1 MNDTTAQPRLIIP
14 ALGRLY
20 SALHPVTEPLLR
32 LVTGALLIPHGY
44 GKATG
49 GLAGTGEWLTSLG
62 YSNGPLL
69 ATIIMLVEIVG
80 GLCIAVGFLTRP
92 AAFAAMLFLLGAVQH
107 HSANGIFWSDGGF
120 EYPLLWAVACFFF
133 VIRGGGRMSVDRAI
147 GREF

>member
-1 MNDTTAQPRLIIP
+1 MTDTTAQPRLIIP
-14 ALGRLY
+14 ALGRIY
-20 SALHPVTEPLLR
+20 SAIQPIVEPLLR
-32 LVTGALLIPHGY
+32 LATGALLVPHGY

-69 ATIIMLVEIVG
+69 ATLIMLVELVAG
-80 GLCIAVGFLTRP
+80 TCIAVGFLTRP
-92 AAFAAMLFLLGAVQH
+92 AAFAAMLFLLCAVQH

-120 EYPLLWAVACFFF
+120 EYPLLWAIACFFF
-133 VIRGGGRMSVDRAI
+133 VIRGGGRLSIDRAI